1 MDIEEKT
8 MLKAIRDLRPS
19 FLADGKI
26 DMVEAGWLIK
36 ATHGH
41 EQALGPKVR
50 AFVDLLREVRA
61 DGIVTPEE
69 SARLVAAMDQLL
81 DA

>member
-1 MDIEEKT
+1 MNPEEK
-8 MLKAIRDLRPS
+8 MILKRIHDLRSS

-26 DMVEAGWLIK
+26 DMVEAGWFIK

-41 EQALGPKVR
+41 EQALGPELR

-69 SARLVAAMDQLL
+69 SARLIAAMEQLL
-81 DA
+81 AS